1 MLKRTFDILLSV
13 FAIFLLFPLFL
24 LVSFLIVIDSGF
36 PIFFLQKRIGRGAK
50 EFNII
55 KFRTMKTNN
64 ENITITVS
72 DDSRITRF
80 GKYLRKTK
88 IDELPEILNVLFGQM
103 SFVGPRP
110 DVKGYADK
118 VKCPTLL
125 ATGEFDPLC
134 PLEDAVE
141 VYEDLTCKKEL
152 WVIED
157 QFHPLWGIPNLGKLD
172 CHHYIMDWLQRALID
187 GKTNDKRIAYVSNK
201 GDGPFGDCEWTPT
214 IKPGEAYF

>member
-118 VKCPTLL
+118 LKGANRKILALRPGITGPASLKYYNEEYILSQKSNPKKYNDEVIFPDKVKINMHYFHNRSFFLDL
-125 ATGEFDPLC
+125 KIIFATIF
-134 PLEDAVE
+134 
-141 VYEDLTCKKEL
+141 
-152 WVIED
+152 
-157 QFHPLWGIPNLGKLD
+157 
-172 CHHYIMDWLQRALID
+172 
-187 GKTNDKRIAYVSNK
+187 RI
-201 GDGPFGDCEWTPT
+201 F
-214 IKPGEAYF
+214 

>member
-1 MLKRTFDILLSV
+1 MLKRTFDIILSI
-13 FAIFLLFPLFL
+13 FAIFLLFPTFIV
-24 LVSFLIVIDSGF
+24 VSFLIVIDSGF

-72 DDSRITRF
+72 DDSRITRI

-118 VKCPTLL
+118 LKGVNRKILALRPGITGPASLKYYNEEYILSQKSNPKKYNDEVIFPDKVKINMYYFHNRSFFLDL
-125 ATGEFDPLC
+125 KIIFATIF
-134 PLEDAVE
+134 
-141 VYEDLTCKKEL
+141 
-152 WVIED
+152 
-157 QFHPLWGIPNLGKLD
+157 
-172 CHHYIMDWLQRALID
+172 
-187 GKTNDKRIAYVSNK
+187 RI
-201 GDGPFGDCEWTPT
+201 F
-214 IKPGEAYF
+214 

>member
-13 FAIFLLFPLFL
+13 FAIFLLFPFFL

-72 DDSRITRF
+72 DDSRITRI

-118 VKCPTLL
+118 LKGVNRKILALRPGITGPASLKYYNEEYILSQKSNPKKYNDEVIFPDKVKINMDYFHNRSFFLDL
-125 ATGEFDPLC
+125 KIIFATIF
-134 PLEDAVE
+134 
-141 VYEDLTCKKEL
+141 
-152 WVIED
+152 
-157 QFHPLWGIPNLGKLD
+157 
-172 CHHYIMDWLQRALID
+172 
-187 GKTNDKRIAYVSNK
+187 RI
-201 GDGPFGDCEWTPT
+201 F
-214 IKPGEAYF
+214 

>member
-13 FAIFLLFPLFL
+13 FAIFLLFPFFL

-72 DDSRITRF
+72 DDSRITRI

-118 VKCPTLL
+118 LKGANRKILALRPGITGPASLKYYNEEYILSQKSNPKKYNDEVIFPDKVKINMDYFHNRSFFLDL
-125 ATGEFDPLC
+125 KIIFATIF
-134 PLEDAVE
+134 
-141 VYEDLTCKKEL
+141 
-152 WVIED
+152 
-157 QFHPLWGIPNLGKLD
+157 
-172 CHHYIMDWLQRALID
+172 
-187 GKTNDKRIAYVSNK
+187 RI
-201 GDGPFGDCEWTPT
+201 F
-214 IKPGEAYF
+214 

>member
-13 FAIFLLFPLFL
+13 FAIFLLFPFFL

-72 DDSRITRF
+72 DDSRITRI

-118 VKCPTLL
+118 LKGANRKILALRPGITGPASLKYYNEEYILSQKSNPKKYNDEVIFPDKVKINMYYFHNRSFFLDL
-125 ATGEFDPLC
+125 KIIFATIF
-134 PLEDAVE
+134 
-141 VYEDLTCKKEL
+141 
-152 WVIED
+152 
-157 QFHPLWGIPNLGKLD
+157 
-172 CHHYIMDWLQRALID
+172 
-187 GKTNDKRIAYVSNK
+187 RI
-201 GDGPFGDCEWTPT
+201 F
-214 IKPGEAYF
+214 

>member
-13 FAIFLLFPLFL
+13 SAIFLLFPSFL
-24 LVSFLIVIDSGF
+24 VVSFLIVIDSGF
-36 PIFFLQKRIGRGAK
+36 PIFFLQKRIGRDAK

-72 DDSRITRF
+72 DDSRITRI

-118 VKCPTLL
+118 LKGANRKILALRPGITGPASLKYYNEEYILSQKSNPKKYNDEVIFPDKVKINMDYFHNRSFFLDL
-125 ATGEFDPLC
+125 KIIFATIFR
-134 PLEDAVE
+134 V
-141 VYEDLTCKKEL
+141 
-152 WVIED
+152 
-157 QFHPLWGIPNLGKLD
+157 F
-172 CHHYIMDWLQRALID
+172 
-187 GKTNDKRIAYVSNK
+187 
-201 GDGPFGDCEWTPT
+201 
-214 IKPGEAYF
+214 

>member
-1 MLKRTFDILLSV
+1 MMLKRTFDILLSI
-13 FAIFLLFPLFL
+13 FAIFLLFPFFL
-24 LVSFLIVIDSGF
+24 VVSFLIVIDSGF
-36 PIFFLQKRIGRGAK
+36 PIFFLQKRIGRDAK

-72 DDSRITRF
+72 DDSRITRI

-118 VKCPTLL
+118 LKGANRKILALRPGITGPASLKYYNEEYILSQKSNPKKYNDEVIFPDKVKINMDYFHNRSFFLDL
-125 ATGEFDPLC
+125 KIIFATIF
-134 PLEDAVE
+134 
-141 VYEDLTCKKEL
+141 
-152 WVIED
+152 
-157 QFHPLWGIPNLGKLD
+157 
-172 CHHYIMDWLQRALID
+172 
-187 GKTNDKRIAYVSNK
+187 RI
-201 GDGPFGDCEWTPT
+201 F
-214 IKPGEAYF
+214 

>member
-36 PIFFLQKRIGRGAK
+36 PIFFLQKRIGKGAK

-72 DDSRITRF
+72 DDSRITRI

-118 VKCPTLL
+118 LKGANRKILALRPGITGPASLKYYNEEYILSQKSNPKKYNDEVIFPDKVKINMDYFHNRSFFLDL
-125 ATGEFDPLC
+125 KIIFATIF
-134 PLEDAVE
+134 
-141 VYEDLTCKKEL
+141 
-152 WVIED
+152 
-157 QFHPLWGIPNLGKLD
+157 
-172 CHHYIMDWLQRALID
+172 
-187 GKTNDKRIAYVSNK
+187 RI
-201 GDGPFGDCEWTPT
+201 F
-214 IKPGEAYF
+214 

>member
-13 FAIFLLFPLFL
+13 FAIFLLFPFFL
-24 LVSFLIVIDSGF
+24 VVSFLIVIDSGF

-72 DDSRITRF
+72 DDSRITRI

-118 VKCPTLL
+118 LKGANRKILALRPGITGPASLKYYNEEYILSQKSNPKKYNDEVIFPDKVKINMHYFHNRSFFLDL
-125 ATGEFDPLC
+125 KIIFATIFR
-134 PLEDAVE
+134 V
-141 VYEDLTCKKEL
+141 
-152 WVIED
+152 
-157 QFHPLWGIPNLGKLD
+157 F
-172 CHHYIMDWLQRALID
+172 
-187 GKTNDKRIAYVSNK
+187 
-201 GDGPFGDCEWTPT
+201 
-214 IKPGEAYF
+214 

>member
-13 FAIFLLFPLFL
+13 SAIFLLFPFFL
-24 LVSFLIVIDSGF
+24 LVSFLIVIDSGL

-55 KFRTMKTNN
+55 KFRTMKKNN
-64 ENITITVS
+64 DNITITVS
-72 DDSRITRF
+72 DDSRITRI

-118 VKCPTLL
+118 LKGANRKILALRPGITGPASLKYYNEEYILSQKSNPKKYNDEVIFPDKVKINMDYFHNRSFFLDL
-125 ATGEFDPLC
+125 KIIFATIF
-134 PLEDAVE
+134 
-141 VYEDLTCKKEL
+141 
-152 WVIED
+152 
-157 QFHPLWGIPNLGKLD
+157 
-172 CHHYIMDWLQRALID
+172 
-187 GKTNDKRIAYVSNK
+187 RI
-201 GDGPFGDCEWTPT
+201 F
-214 IKPGEAYF
+214 

>member
-13 FAIFLLFPLFL
+13 FAIFLLFPFFV
-24 LVSFLIVIDSGF
+24 LVSLLIVIDSGF

-55 KFRTMKTNN
+55 KFRTMKINN
-64 ENITITVS
+64 ENKTITVY
-72 DDSRITRF
+72 DDRRITRI

-118 VKCPTLL
+118 LKGANRKILALRPGITGPASLKYYNEEYILSQKSNPKKYNDEVIFPDKVKINMDYFHNRSFFLDL
-125 ATGEFDPLC
+125 KIIFATIFR
-134 PLEDAVE
+134 V
-141 VYEDLTCKKEL
+141 
-152 WVIED
+152 
-157 QFHPLWGIPNLGKLD
+157 F
-172 CHHYIMDWLQRALID
+172 
-187 GKTNDKRIAYVSNK
+187 
-201 GDGPFGDCEWTPT
+201 
-214 IKPGEAYF
+214 

>member
-1 MLKRTFDILLSV
+1 MLKRTFDILISI
-13 FAIFLLFPLFL
+13 FAIFLLFPFFL

-36 PIFFLQKRIGRGAK
+36 PIFFLQKRIGRDAK

-72 DDSRITRF
+72 DDSRITRI

-118 VKCPTLL
+118 LKGANRKILALRPGITGPASLKYYNEEYILSQKSNPKKYNDEVIFPDKVKINMDYFHNRSFFLDL
-125 ATGEFDPLC
+125 KIIFATIFR
-134 PLEDAVE
+134 V
-141 VYEDLTCKKEL
+141 
-152 WVIED
+152 
-157 QFHPLWGIPNLGKLD
+157 F
-172 CHHYIMDWLQRALID
+172 
-187 GKTNDKRIAYVSNK
+187 
-201 GDGPFGDCEWTPT
+201 
-214 IKPGEAYF
+214 

>member
-36 PIFFLQKRIGRGAK
+36 PIFFLQKRIGRGGK

-72 DDSRITRF
+72 DDSRITRI

-118 VKCPTLL
+118 LKGANRKILALRPGITGPASLKYYNEEYILSQKSNPKKYNDEVIFPDKVKINMDYFHNRSFFLDL
-125 ATGEFDPLC
+125 KIIFATIFR
-134 PLEDAVE
+134 V
-141 VYEDLTCKKEL
+141 
-152 WVIED
+152 
-157 QFHPLWGIPNLGKLD
+157 F
-172 CHHYIMDWLQRALID
+172 
-187 GKTNDKRIAYVSNK
+187 
-201 GDGPFGDCEWTPT
+201 
-214 IKPGEAYF
+214 

>member
-1 MLKRTFDILLSV
+1 MMLKRTFDIVLSI
-13 FAIFLLFPLFL
+13 FAIFLLFPFFL
-24 LVSFLIVIDSGF
+24 VVSFLIVIDSGF
-36 PIFFLQKRIGRGAK
+36 PIFFLQKRIGRSAK

-72 DDSRITRF
+72 NDSRITRI

-118 VKCPTLL
+118 LKGANRKILALRPGITGPASLKYYNEEYILSQKSNPKKYNDEVIFPDKVKINMDYFHNRSFFLDL
-125 ATGEFDPLC
+125 KIIFATIF
-134 PLEDAVE
+134 
-141 VYEDLTCKKEL
+141 
-152 WVIED
+152 
-157 QFHPLWGIPNLGKLD
+157 
-172 CHHYIMDWLQRALID
+172 
-187 GKTNDKRIAYVSNK
+187 RI
-201 GDGPFGDCEWTPT
+201 F
-214 IKPGEAYF
+214 

>member
-1 MLKRTFDILLSV
+1 MMLKRTFDILLSI
-13 FAIFLLFPLFL
+13 FAIFLLFPFFL

-36 PIFFLQKRIGRGAK
+36 PIFFLQKRIGRDAK

-72 DDSRITRF
+72 DDSRITRI

-88 IDELPEILNVLFGQM
+88 IDEFPEILNVLFGQM

-118 VKCPTLL
+118 LKGANRKILALRPGITGPASLKYYNEEYILSQKSNPKKYNDEVIFPDKVKINMDYFHNRSFFLDL
-125 ATGEFDPLC
+125 KIIFATIF
-134 PLEDAVE
+134 
-141 VYEDLTCKKEL
+141 
-152 WVIED
+152 
-157 QFHPLWGIPNLGKLD
+157 
-172 CHHYIMDWLQRALID
+172 
-187 GKTNDKRIAYVSNK
+187 RI
-201 GDGPFGDCEWTPT
+201 F
-214 IKPGEAYF
+214 

>member
-1 MLKRTFDILLSV
+1 MMLKRTFDILLSV
-13 FAIFLLFPLFL
+13 FAIFLLFPFFL

-36 PIFFLQKRIGRGAK
+36 PIFFLQKRIGRDAK

-64 ENITITVS
+64 ENITVTVS
-72 DDSRITRF
+72 DDSRITRI

-118 VKCPTLL
+118 LKGANRKILALRPGITGPASLKYYNEEYILSQKSNPKKYNDEVIFPDKVKINMHYFHNRSFFLDL
-125 ATGEFDPLC
+125 KIIFATIFR
-134 PLEDAVE
+134 V
-141 VYEDLTCKKEL
+141 
-152 WVIED
+152 
-157 QFHPLWGIPNLGKLD
+157 F
-172 CHHYIMDWLQRALID
+172 
-187 GKTNDKRIAYVSNK
+187 
-201 GDGPFGDCEWTPT
+201 
-214 IKPGEAYF
+214 

>member
-1 MLKRTFDILLSV
+1 MMLKRTFDIILSI
-13 FAIFLLFPLFL
+13 FAIFLLFPSFL
-24 LVSFLIVIDSGF
+24 VVSFLIVIDSGF

-72 DDSRITRF
+72 DDSRITRI

-118 VKCPTLL
+118 LKGVNRKILALRPGITGPASLKYYNEEYILSQKSNPKKYNDEVIFPDKVKINMYYFHNRSFFLDL
-125 ATGEFDPLC
+125 KIIFATIF
-134 PLEDAVE
+134 
-141 VYEDLTCKKEL
+141 
-152 WVIED
+152 
-157 QFHPLWGIPNLGKLD
+157 
-172 CHHYIMDWLQRALID
+172 
-187 GKTNDKRIAYVSNK
+187 RI
-201 GDGPFGDCEWTPT
+201 F
-214 IKPGEAYF
+214 

>member
-1 MLKRTFDILLSV
+1 MILKRTFDIILSI
-13 FAIFLLFPLFL
+13 FAIFLLFPSFL
-24 LVSFLIVIDSGF
+24 VVSFLIVIDSGF

-72 DDSRITRF
+72 DDSRITRI

-118 VKCPTLL
+118 LKGADRKILALRPGITGPASLKYYNEEYILSQKSNPKKYNDEVIFPDKVKINMDYFHNRSFFLDL
-125 ATGEFDPLC
+125 KIIFATIF
-134 PLEDAVE
+134 
-141 VYEDLTCKKEL
+141 
-152 WVIED
+152 
-157 QFHPLWGIPNLGKLD
+157 
-172 CHHYIMDWLQRALID
+172 
-187 GKTNDKRIAYVSNK
+187 RI
-201 GDGPFGDCEWTPT
+201 F
-214 IKPGEAYF
+214 

>member
-13 FAIFLLFPLFL
+13 FAIFLLFPFFL

-72 DDSRITRF
+72 DDSRITRI

-118 VKCPTLL
+118 LKGVNRKILALRPGITGPASLKYYNEEYILSQKSNPKKYNDEVIFPDKVKINMYYFHNRSFFLDL
-125 ATGEFDPLC
+125 KIIFATIFR
-134 PLEDAVE
+134 V
-141 VYEDLTCKKEL
+141 
-152 WVIED
+152 
-157 QFHPLWGIPNLGKLD
+157 F
-172 CHHYIMDWLQRALID
+172 
-187 GKTNDKRIAYVSNK
+187 
-201 GDGPFGDCEWTPT
+201 
-214 IKPGEAYF
+214 

>member
-13 FAIFLLFPLFL
+13 FAIFLLFPFFV
-24 LVSFLIVIDSGF
+24 LVSLLIVIDSGF
-36 PIFFLQKRIGRGAK
+36 PVFFLQKRIGRDAK

-55 KFRTMKTNN
+55 KFRTMKKNN

-72 DDSRITRF
+72 DDSRITRI

-118 VKCPTLL
+118 LKGANRKILALRPGITGPASLKYYNEEYILSQKSNPKKYNDEVIFPDKVKINIDYFHNRSFFLDL
-125 ATGEFDPLC
+125 KIIFATIF
-134 PLEDAVE
+134 
-141 VYEDLTCKKEL
+141 
-152 WVIED
+152 
-157 QFHPLWGIPNLGKLD
+157 
-172 CHHYIMDWLQRALID
+172 
-187 GKTNDKRIAYVSNK
+187 RI
-201 GDGPFGDCEWTPT
+201 F
-214 IKPGEAYF
+214 

>member
-36 PIFFLQKRIGRGAK
+36 PIFFLQKRIGRGGK

-72 DDSRITRF
+72 DDSRITRI

-118 VKCPTLL
+118 LKGANRKILALRPGITGPASLKYYNEEYILSQKSNPKKYNDEVIFPDKVKINMHYFHNRSFFLDL
-125 ATGEFDPLC
+125 KIIFATIF
-134 PLEDAVE
+134 
-141 VYEDLTCKKEL
+141 
-152 WVIED
+152 
-157 QFHPLWGIPNLGKLD
+157 
-172 CHHYIMDWLQRALID
+172 
-187 GKTNDKRIAYVSNK
+187 RI
-201 GDGPFGDCEWTPT
+201 F
-214 IKPGEAYF
+214 

>member
-1 MLKRTFDILLSV
+1 MMLKRTFDILLSV

-72 DDSRITRF
+72 DDSRITRI

-118 VKCPTLL
+118 LKGANRKILALRPGITGPASLKYYNEEYILSQKSNPKKYNDEVIFPDKVKINMHYFHNRSFFLDL
-125 ATGEFDPLC
+125 KIIFATIFR
-134 PLEDAVE
+134 V
-141 VYEDLTCKKEL
+141 
-152 WVIED
+152 
-157 QFHPLWGIPNLGKLD
+157 F
-172 CHHYIMDWLQRALID
+172 
-187 GKTNDKRIAYVSNK
+187 
-201 GDGPFGDCEWTPT
+201 
-214 IKPGEAYF
+214 

>member
-1 MLKRTFDILLSV
+1 MMLKRTFDILLSV
-13 FAIFLLFPLFL
+13 FAIFLLFPSFL
-24 LVSFLIVIDSGF
+24 VVSFLIVIDSGF

-72 DDSRITRF
+72 DDSRITRI

-118 VKCPTLL
+118 LKGANRKILALRPGITGPASLKYYNEEYILSQKSNPKKYNDEVIFPDKVKINMHYFHNRSFFLDL
-125 ATGEFDPLC
+125 KIIFATIFR
-134 PLEDAVE
+134 V
-141 VYEDLTCKKEL
+141 
-152 WVIED
+152 
-157 QFHPLWGIPNLGKLD
+157 F
-172 CHHYIMDWLQRALID
+172 
-187 GKTNDKRIAYVSNK
+187 
-201 GDGPFGDCEWTPT
+201 
-214 IKPGEAYF
+214 

>member
-1 MLKRTFDILLSV
+1 MLKRTFDMLLSV
-13 FAIFLLFPLFL
+13 FAIFLLFPFFL

-72 DDSRITRF
+72 DDSRITRI

-118 VKCPTLL
+118 LKGANRKILALRPGITGPASLKYYNEEYILSQKSNPKKYNDEVIFPDKVKINMDYFHNRSFFLDL
-125 ATGEFDPLC
+125 KIIFATIFR
-134 PLEDAVE
+134 V
-141 VYEDLTCKKEL
+141 
-152 WVIED
+152 
-157 QFHPLWGIPNLGKLD
+157 F
-172 CHHYIMDWLQRALID
+172 
-187 GKTNDKRIAYVSNK
+187 
-201 GDGPFGDCEWTPT
+201 
-214 IKPGEAYF
+214 

>member
-1 MLKRTFDILLSV
+1 MMLKRTFDIILSI
-13 FAIFLLFPLFL
+13 FAIFLLFPSFL
-24 LVSFLIVIDSGF
+24 VVSFLIVIDSGF

-72 DDSRITRF
+72 DDSRITRI

-118 VKCPTLL
+118 LKGANRKILALRPGITGPASLKYYNEEYILSQKSNPKKYNDEVIFPDKVKINMDYFHNRSFFLDL
-125 ATGEFDPLC
+125 KIIFATIF
-134 PLEDAVE
+134 
-141 VYEDLTCKKEL
+141 
-152 WVIED
+152 
-157 QFHPLWGIPNLGKLD
+157 
-172 CHHYIMDWLQRALID
+172 
-187 GKTNDKRIAYVSNK
+187 RI
-201 GDGPFGDCEWTPT
+201 F
-214 IKPGEAYF
+214 

>member
-1 MLKRTFDILLSV
+1 MMLKRTFDILLSV
-13 FAIFLLFPLFL
+13 FAIFLLFPFFL
-24 LVSFLIVIDSGF
+24 VVSFLIVIDSGF

-64 ENITITVS
+64 ENITVTVS
-72 DDSRITRF
+72 DDSRITRI

-118 VKCPTLL
+118 LKGANRKILALRPGITGPASLKYYNEEYILSQKSNPKKYNDEVIFPDKVKINMHYFHNRSFFLDL
-125 ATGEFDPLC
+125 KIIFATIFR
-134 PLEDAVE
+134 V
-141 VYEDLTCKKEL
+141 
-152 WVIED
+152 
-157 QFHPLWGIPNLGKLD
+157 F
-172 CHHYIMDWLQRALID
+172 
-187 GKTNDKRIAYVSNK
+187 
-201 GDGPFGDCEWTPT
+201 
-214 IKPGEAYF
+214 

>member
-1 MLKRTFDILLSV
+1 MMLKRTFDILLSV
-13 FAIFLLFPLFL
+13 FAIFLLFPFFL

-72 DDSRITRF
+72 DDSRITRI

-118 VKCPTLL
+118 LKGANRKILALRPGITGPASLKYYNEEYILSQKSNPKKYNDEVIFPDKVKINMDYFHNRSFFLDL
-125 ATGEFDPLC
+125 KIIFATIF
-134 PLEDAVE
+134 
-141 VYEDLTCKKEL
+141 
-152 WVIED
+152 
-157 QFHPLWGIPNLGKLD
+157 
-172 CHHYIMDWLQRALID
+172 
-187 GKTNDKRIAYVSNK
+187 RI
-201 GDGPFGDCEWTPT
+201 F
-214 IKPGEAYF
+214 

>member
-1 MLKRTFDILLSV
+1 MMLKRTFDILLSV
-13 FAIFLLFPLFL
+13 FAIFLLFPFFL

-36 PIFFLQKRIGRGAK
+36 PIFFLQKRIGRDAK

-55 KFRTMKTNN
+55 KFRTMKKNN

-72 DDSRITRF
+72 DDSRITRI

-118 VKCPTLL
+118 LKGANRKILALRPGITGPASLKYYNEEYILSQKSNPKKYNDEVIFPDKVKINMDYFHNRSFFLDL
-125 ATGEFDPLC
+125 KIIFATIF
-134 PLEDAVE
+134 
-141 VYEDLTCKKEL
+141 
-152 WVIED
+152 
-157 QFHPLWGIPNLGKLD
+157 
-172 CHHYIMDWLQRALID
+172 
-187 GKTNDKRIAYVSNK
+187 RI
-201 GDGPFGDCEWTPT
+201 F
-214 IKPGEAYF
+214 

>member
-72 DDSRITRF
+72 DDSRITRI

-118 VKCPTLL
+118 LKGANRKILALRPGITGPASLKYYNEEYILSQKSNPKKYNDEVIFPDKVKINMHYFHNRSFFLDL
-125 ATGEFDPLC
+125 KIIFATIFR
-134 PLEDAVE
+134 V
-141 VYEDLTCKKEL
+141 
-152 WVIED
+152 
-157 QFHPLWGIPNLGKLD
+157 F
-172 CHHYIMDWLQRALID
+172 
-187 GKTNDKRIAYVSNK
+187 
-201 GDGPFGDCEWTPT
+201 
-214 IKPGEAYF
+214 

>member
-13 FAIFLLFPLFL
+13 FAIFLLFPFFV
-24 LVSFLIVIDSGF
+24 LVSLLIVIDSGF
-36 PIFFLQKRIGRGAK
+36 PIFFLQKRIGRDAK

-55 KFRTMKTNN
+55 KFRTMKKNN

-72 DDSRITRF
+72 GDSRITRI

-118 VKCPTLL
+118 LKGANRKILALRPGITGPASLKYYNEEYILSQKSNPKKYNDEVIFPDKVKINMHYFHNRSFFLDL
-125 ATGEFDPLC
+125 KIIFATIF
-134 PLEDAVE
+134 
-141 VYEDLTCKKEL
+141 
-152 WVIED
+152 
-157 QFHPLWGIPNLGKLD
+157 
-172 CHHYIMDWLQRALID
+172 
-187 GKTNDKRIAYVSNK
+187 RI
-201 GDGPFGDCEWTPT
+201 F
-214 IKPGEAYF
+214 